1 MKRFF
6 QELHKGLGLIAGLF
20 ISLLCLT
27 GAIMIFQ
34 DDVREVIF
42 PERYFRPS
50 SEGRNVLPIATIVDK
65 VNSEV
70 GTDKISSVE
79 ISADTT
85 RNYILSPQ
93 GKGKPRYFVDPYTG
107 DIKGVMNP
115 KDSDFFGY
123 ALKLHRWLLTSPDS
137 WGKQVIGAS
146 TLLFV
151 FILISGIVYWW
162 PKGKKQLQARLRVKT
177 DASRHRLYVD
187 LHASLGIYCSV
198 VLLLM
203 ALTGLTW
210 SYPWYRSGLY
220 AVLGI
225 ESPKEPTKPEGK
237 GKEQKPAS
245 EGNKEGEAPVFD
257 WDTAYTL
264 VRAKH
269 DKYKNIRLEV
279 GKASVARAGNF
290 GNPRAADNYK
300 LDKQTGEIKSFEAY
314 EDQPA
319 ASRARGWIYGLHTGV
334 WGGIITRVL
343 YFVVCILGASFPI
356 TGLFIYMKKRAM
368 KRNKASKDAN

>member
-6 QELHKGLGLIAGLF
+6 QTLHKALGLVAGLF
-20 ISLLCLT
+20 ISILCLT

-34 DDVREVIF
+34 DDVREAIF

-50 SEGRNVLPIATIVDK
+50 SDNRSPLPITTIISK
-65 VNSEV
+65 VNTEV
-70 GTDKISSVE
+70 GEDKIASIE

-85 RNYILSPQ
+85 RNYILAPE
-93 GKGKPRYFVDPYTG
+93 GKGKPKYFVDPYSG

-137 WGKQVIGAS
+137 WGKKVTGAA

-151 FILISGIVYWW
+151 FILISGIIYWW
-162 PKGKKQLQARLRVKT
+162 PKGVKQLKARLQVKT
-177 DASRHRLYVD
+177 NANSHRLTVD
-187 LHASLGIYCSV
+187 LHASLGIYASI

-220 AVLGI
+220 AILGI
-225 ESPKEPTKPEGK
+225 ESPKESAKPEGK
-237 GKEQKPAS
+237 KDK
-245 EGNKEGEAPVFD
+245 GEKKQEHQTNEEVTPFD
-257 WDTAYTL
+257 WDNAYAQ
-264 VRAKH
+264 VAARH
-269 DKYKNIRLEV
+269 DKYRNIRIEI
-279 GKASVARAGNF
+279 GKASVARANNF
-290 GNPRAADNYK
+290 GNPRAADSYK

-314 EDQPA
+314 ESQPE
-319 ASRARGWIYGLHTGV
+319 ASRARGWIYGLHTGL
-334 WGGIITRVL
+334 WGGIITRIL

-356 TGLFIYMKKRAM
+356 TGYIIYAKKAAI
-368 KRNKASKDAN
+368 KRKKVTSTQP